1 MKNKQDFFG
10 KGVIS
15 MKEFISTI
23 CVGIV
28 LLLLILVFLCCS
40 SDSEDI
46 DDYEMGSKDAE
57 RTFKGNRP
65 PIPNFRKQIDYFAW
79 ANEYYAQNKTLGSS
93 RIYEGFWQYH
103 ADEECMP
110 DPNKD
115 VEEQLLR
122 LTRGP
127 TWESG
132 QYPQVKSYM
141 ENIAGYI
148 KLFEQAANEPEY
160 CLQLKRDTDIPNFTG
175 ILPWSLS
182 GEYAVSIL
190 LAQSWQVGK
199 DQPERMYQA
208 WQTGLKHSTHLG
220 RSRELL
226 MVMRSSFIRLMIYQS
241 VRDAVAHNVIYNYK
255 EALDVLTKADPGP
268 FNLTESLYCNW
279 GAALGLLQELYPR
292 TRLNKTLASLIGGLD
307 INELRRAKVKPIALI
322 PHIDIY
328 FVKLLHASEQPLS
341 AELLQEVRDIHSE
354 INKSPFSSHPLRNFI
369 FPKLDKPFLLELRR
383 LTSFRAT
390 AIILLLHQYYS
401 KHTVWP
407 KSLSLLELDDQ
418 SEYLVDPFSGQ
429 PFVYIPSSESFLLY
443 SVSEDK
449 TDNGGKHKTWN
460 RWGETE
466 RDTDFVF
473 WPSQQ

>member
-1 MKNKQDFFG
+1 MKK
-10 KGVIS
+10 
-15 MKEFISTI
+15 FIYII
-23 CVGIV
+23 CIGTALSLLV
-28 LLLLILVFLCCS
+28 LIFLFRS
-40 SDSEDI
+40 SNSESI
-46 DDYEMGSKDAE
+46 GDYAMGAKDAE

-65 PIPNFRKQIDYFAW
+65 PVPNFRNQIDYFAW
-79 ANEYYAQNKTLGSS
+79 TNEYYAQGKSFGST
-93 RIYEGFWQYH
+93 RIYDGFWRYH

-110 DPNKD
+110 DPNKF
-115 VEEQLLR
+115 VKEQLLR

-132 QYPQVKSYM
+132 QYPQINAYM
-141 ENIAGYI
+141 DSTAVYI

-160 CLQLKRDTDIPNFTG
+160 CLQLKRDSDTPNFTG

-199 DQPERMYQA
+199 NQPEGMYQS

-241 VRDAVAHNVIYNYK
+241 VRDAVDHNVITNYK
-255 EALDVLTKADPGP
+255 EAFDVFTKADPGS
-268 FNLTESLYCNW
+268 FDLTESLYCNW

-292 TRLNKTLASLIGGLD
+292 MRLNKSFAIQMGGLD

-341 AELLQEVRDIHSE
+341 TKLLQEVRDIHSE
-354 INKSPFSSHPLRNFI
+354 INNGPFSGHPLRNFI
-369 FPKLDKPFLLELRR
+369 FPKLDKPFLLELRS
-383 LTSFRAT
+383 LSSFRAT

-401 KHTVWP
+401 KHNMWP
-407 KSLSLLELDDQ
+407 KSLSLLELAGQ
-418 SEYLVDPFSGQ
+418 SKYLIDPFSGQ
-429 PFVYIPSSESFLLY
+429 PFVYKPNSESFLLY
-443 SVSEDK
+443 SVSEDN

-460 RWGETE
+460 RWRETE
-466 RDTDFVF
+466 RGTDFLF